1 MDYFKKTIKQEG
13 RKNMIEIKTR
23 LNPDFADVNDQK
35 NYPDRQY
42 PKTGE
47 GLFLAAKDLKAR
59 ETEIK
64 AKFPEE
70 RASYTWMDI
79 DGKMVSL
86 IEHDNSIIQINSQ
99 EAANEALERRERFL
113 KAQKAVGERKPGF
126 TTDLFP
132 DNQEDSFI
140 NELIP
145 RELDRLKDPND
156 PFHIDSE
163 HFIIET
169 ENPYCYKLYTMI
181 GQKPFEEIF
190 CDEQDRLTS
199 VEFCNN
205 VFDAEQIRH
214 YEEFRSREDSI
225 DSPEIYQHNSKT
237 DDAVIM
243 DYLNSVKKSKED
255 PACCYFEAD
264 VNFAIDQEH
273 KGVPVSKIKKVLASH
288 SPQALISKKYPKE
301 VVDYMK
307 RKVVTTNRDKSAG
320 IQR

>member
-1 MDYFKKTIKQEG
+1 
-13 RKNMIEIKTR
+13 MIEIKTR

-99 EAANEALERRERFL
+99 EAADKALERRKRFL
-113 KAQKAVGERKPGF
+113 RAQKAVRDRKPGF

-132 DNQEDSFI
+132 DNQDDSFI
-140 NELIP
+140 NELIS

-169 ENPYCYKLYTMI
+169 ENPYCYKLYTMV
-181 GQKPFEEIF
+181 GDKPFEETI

-205 VFDAEQIRH
+205 VFTAEQIRQ
-214 YEEFRSREDSI
+214 YEEFRGREDSI
-225 DSPEIYQHNSKT
+225 RSPEVYQHNFKT

-273 KGVPVSKIKKVLASH
+273 KKVPVSKIKKVLASH
-288 SPQALISKKYPKE
+288 SPQALISKNYPKE
-301 VVDYMK
+301 VVNYAK
-307 RKVVTTNRDKSAG
+307 RKAAVV
-320 IQR
+320 QR